1 MLLLSEK
8 EIMTSSHLST
18 LLLKVHIKLSS
29 LFELSQ
35 PKYYV
40 KQRQYTQ
47 KVLPRREQRPVN
59 QQAFH
64 SG

>member
-1 MLLLSEK
+1 L
-8 EIMTSSHLST
+8 T

-40 KQRQYTQ
+40 KQRKYTQ
-47 KVLPRREQRPVN
+47 NVFPRLEQRPVN
-59 QQAFH
+59 QQVFH